1 MTKKDEDVEEYG
13 LVPLEEGQNEEMYAF
28 GQSRPTSTVPPSP
41 STNGSGPP
49 RHRVEEEP
57 PSRAKVIQLA
67 VEAFG
72 AEVQAR
78 RRGSG

>member
-1 MTKKDEDVEEYG
+1 VD
-13 LVPLEEGQNEEMYAF
+13 
-28 GQSRPTSTVPPSP
+28 
-41 STNGSGPP
+41 
-49 RHRVEEEP
+49 EEP